1 MREEVWL
8 IGAGLPSTSGSG
20 FRGRLTRPA
29 QRLDSQL
36 LGAGV
41 EETRAAPELMQAKL
55 GGGSSGEEDFGKRN
69 IGLEALQSF
78 EISNG
83 ILEAAEAA

>member
-55 GGGSSGEEDFGKRN
+55 GGRKLRRGRLWETEYWP
-69 IGLEALQSF
+69 
-78 EISNG
+78 
-83 ILEAAEAA
+83 